1 MLYSDCHSRP
11 LAIKT
16 YGASLC
22 ICMSGAFDSL
32 LGCLQVYD
40 HNDVTVATSITD
52 TIPYLEKI
60 SNQAIVSHL
69 ENGSLWVLVDGNN
82 SLNLK
87 KKKKHV

>member
-22 ICMSGAFDSL
+22 ICMRCMRGAFPSL

-40 HNDVTVATSITD
+40 HSDVTVATSIPD
-52 TIPYLEKI
+52 AYLEKI

-87 KKKKHV
+87 KKN